1 MPSKNLY
8 DSDFYQWSQQ
18 QCHFLKSGQW
28 NELDIA
34 NLAEEIEDIGKSLK
48 RELEGRLK
56 GLLVHLM
63 KWKYQPELRGNSW
76 LYSIEEQREQ
86 IEEHPEENQSLRH
99 PLPGSSE
106 RAFRYALTVT
116 AKETGY
122 TKSFFSKYCL
132 WSLEQVINPKFYP
145 ET

>member
-18 QCHFLKSGQW
+18 QSYFFKSGQW
-28 NELDIA
+28 NEFDIA

-63 KWKYQPELRGNSW
+63 KWKYQPELR
-76 LYSIEEQREQ
+76 
-86 IEEHPEENQSLRH
+86 
-99 PLPGSSE
+99 
-106 RAFRYALTVT
+106 
-116 AKETGY
+116 
-122 TKSFFSKYCL
+122 
-132 WSLEQVINPKFYP
+132 
-145 ET
+145 

>member
-1 MPSKNLY
+1 MPSKDLY

-34 NLAEEIEDIGKSLK
+34 NLAEEIKDRVKSLERVLK
-48 RELEGRLK
+48 SRLK
-56 GLLVHLM
+56 VLPDRLL
-63 KWKYQPELRGNSW
+63 KWKNQQELRENIW

-86 IEEHPEENQSLRH
+86 IEDHPEENQSIRH
-99 PLPGSSE
+99 PLPESSE
-106 RAFRYALTVT
+106 RAFRYALTVA

-122 TKSFFSKYCL
+122 TKSFFQKIPL
-132 WSLEQVINPKFYP
+132 GQLNR
-145 ET
+145 

>member
-18 QCHFLKSGQW
+18 QSYFFKSGQW
-28 NELDIA
+28 NEFDIA

-48 RELEGRLK
+48 RELESRLK
-56 GLLVHLM
+56 VLLVHLL
-63 KWKYQPELRGNSW
+63 KWKCQRELRGNSW

-86 IEEHPEENQSLRH
+86 IEDHLEENPSLRH
-99 PLPGSSE
+99 TLPESFD
-106 RAFRYALTVT
+106 RAFHYALIEA
-116 AKETGY
+116 AKETSY
-122 TKSFFSKYCL
+122 TKSFFPENSP
-132 WSLEQVINPKFYP
+132 WSVEQMMNPEFWP

>member
-48 RELEGRLK
+48 RELESRLK
-56 GLLVHLM
+56 VLLVHLL

-86 IEEHPEENQSLRH
+86 IEDHLEENPSLRH
-99 PLPGSSE
+99 TLPESFD
-106 RAFRYALTVT
+106 RAYRYALTVA

-122 TKSFFSKYCL
+122 TKSFFPENCL
-132 WSLEQVINPKFYP
+132 WSLEQVMNPEFWP